1 MRLNAKKCKVI
12 FTPGK
17 DTLIPPT
24 LQLDGNEIEIVT
36 SYKYLGVEIT
46 NNLDWSIQWEKI
58 QKNISSIPY
67 LIKQLKRLGFSQDI
81 LITVYKS
88 LVISHFDYNSPILT
102 TTTKYIKSQIN
113 QTQKKILRIIG
124 LNEKQVSE
132 K

>member
-1 MRLNAKKCKVI
+1 MI

-36 SYKYLGVEIT
+36 SYIYLGVEIT
-46 NNLDWSIQWEKI
+46 NNLDWSIQWERI

-67 LIKQLKRLGFSQDI
+67 LIKQLRRLGFSQNI

-88 LVISHFDYNSPILT
+88 LVISHFDYSSPILS

-124 LNEKQVSE
+124 FNEKKVIPPRHFE
-132 K
+132 FFL